1 MGHPRCNEHKCQ
13 NDLVS
18 VWDRF
23 CAKHADKNNICA
35 MPDCLEPARPRFRT
49 CSNPQHSE
57 YEEARRLKGQ
67 SYLRLKRRINTTSP
81 AAAIR
86 AFTSDGQEID
96 VLDDPD
102 FVAEV
107 DTILMPKPSQQN
119 PPEKSVYVK
128 SKLTR
133 RWTFCEQLLVHT
145 CGIIIG
151 RACFFEAESVSN
163 VLVSANTFA
172 SLPYTY

>member
-119 PPEKSVYVK
+119 PPEKSVYAK

-133 RWTFCEQLLVHT
+133 RWTFCEQLLVRT

-172 SLPYTY
+172 RLPYTY